1 MNNMKSKDNSII
13 EFLALADASQSDIS
27 SVRSMLM
34 GISYSDKIWQNP
46 TITDSSVTDN
56 DLGLEVHI
64 EKEDLGIGGSSA
76 AFKVTIQG
84 ADTDKVQDFE
94 SKLVHHI
101 QEKLGFPKCSVLVH
115 ESSDKIAAEIQPI
128 ILGLENKLRTA
139 LGTYFLK
146 TVGVEWW
153 EATASKNVKEK
164 VQSRSGLLQVDA
176 LLNANL
182 TLTDAYDLGELL
194 DATDHK
200 EFSADWTNVL
210 LLKAKLDFQYPFTND
225 DLQSAKS
232 LAKSV
237 TSIINQLTSGK
248 FKNIASAENP
258 VVEKKETP
266 VAEKPVK
273 KEAPKKVEAVKTDA
287 PKKEEPVKKAAP
299 AKKEVVKDDDFG
311 FKIISEKELLKEI
324 SEAIESASG
333 DLDLRTFIKE
343 VSGVKGYAKGPTYS
357 LAKSLNEKGLIE
369 LYDGKDESGG
379 TIEAVKTV

>member
-1 MNNMKSKDNSII
+1 MKSKDNSIL

-46 TITDSSVTDN
+46 TITESSVTDK

-64 EKEDLGIGGSSA
+64 EKEDLGIGVSSA
-76 AFKVTIQG
+76 AFKVTIKG

-153 EATASKNVKEK
+153 KDTASKNVKEK
-164 VQSRSGLLQVDA
+164 VDGRSGLLQVDA

-194 DATDHK
+194 DATEHK
-200 EFSADWTNVL
+200 EFSAEWKNVL
-210 LLKAKLDFQYPFTND
+210 NLKAKLDFQYPFTND
-225 DLQSAKS
+225 DLSSAKS
-232 LAKSV
+232 LAKSIA
-237 TSIINQLTSGK
+237 SIISQLSSGK
-248 FKNIASAENP
+248 FKS
-258 VVEKKETP
+258 VEK
-266 VAEKPVK
+266 AEKPVVEEK
-273 KEAPKKVEAVKTDA
+273 AVVASEPVKTESVKEVETVKVETPKKV
-287 PKKEEPVKKAAP
+287 EPVKKAEP
-299 AKKEVVKDDDFG
+299 TKKEVVKDDDFG

-324 SEAIESASG
+324 NEAIESASG
-333 DLDLRTFIKE
+333 DLNLRDFVKE
-343 VSGVKGYAKGPTYS
+343 VAGSKGYAKGPTYS
-357 LAKSLNEKGLIE
+357 LAKGMIEKGILEIYE
-369 LYDGKDESGG
+369 GKDESGLAV
-379 TIEAVKTV
+379 EAVKTA